1 MKRTR
6 TLVALLAVLALCLGM
21 LAGCG
26 KQDADADTA
35 EETQNAGQETQDT
48 QDTTEPETQD
58 ADDVTEPDTTQ
69 GETEG
74 EITAEMEAEGAQ
86 AASNAVYHVGDLEI
100 TQVND
105 DISTMTYTSCNGKEM
120 TVPVLNNANWDNT
133 QIAEDKS
140 FVETTNTTGEE
151 MTNLEGSYYCTY
163 FSEEQDYYDLD
174 DMAQQYS
181 DVFDNPTIYPKT
193 SSEDGSVQAVAIHG
207 TYQGW
212 EIYQYLITV
221 DYEDE
226 YAVLD
231 LSFYTD
237 DPAVAQPILSY
248 YNLPDP
254 VSAQ

>member
-1 MKRTR
+1 MKRTQK
-6 TLVALLAVLALCLGM
+6 LVVLLAVLALCLGM
-21 LAGCG
+21 LAGCEN
-26 KQDADADTA
+26 KDADTG
-35 EETQNAGQETQDT
+35 EETQNAGQNTQDT
-48 QDTTEPETQD
+48 SASDTTEPESQD
-58 ADDVTEPDTTQ
+58 ADDVTEPEATE
-69 GETEG
+69 GEQEG
-74 EITAEMEAEGAQ
+74 EITEEMEEEGAQ
-86 AASNAVYHVGDLEI
+86 AASNAVYSVGDLEL

-140 FVETTNTTGEE
+140 FVETTNTTGEA
-151 MTNLEGSYYCTY
+151 MSNLEGSYYCTY

-174 DMAQQYS
+174 DLAQQYS
-181 DVFDNPTIYPKT
+181 DVFENPTIYPKT
-193 SSEDGSVQAVAIHG
+193 SSEDGSVQAVVIHG